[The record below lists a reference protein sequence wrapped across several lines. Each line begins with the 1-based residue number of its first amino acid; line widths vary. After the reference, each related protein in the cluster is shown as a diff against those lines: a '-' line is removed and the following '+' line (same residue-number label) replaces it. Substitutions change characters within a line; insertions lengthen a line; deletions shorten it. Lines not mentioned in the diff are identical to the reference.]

1 MARKSRVITE
11 TEKKGTAKVFEWKI
25 GIYIRLS
32 KEDLRNND
40 ESEKCNNQRKI
51 NLEFVEEK
59 FSVKNTSYTTF
70 MLMMGVRNN
79 RRYPP

>member
-11 TEKKGTAKVFEWKI
+11 TEKKETAKAFEWKI

-40 ESEKCNNQRKI
+40 ESESVTNQRKI

-59 FSVKNTSYTTF
+59 FSNEKYIIYDLS
-70 MLMMGVRNN
+70 LIHI
-79 RRYPP
+79 

>member
-11 TEKKGTAKVFEWKI
+11 TQKQESVKSFEWKI

-40 ESEKCNNQRKI
+40 ESESVTNQRKI
-51 NLEFVEEK
+51 NLEF
-59 FSVKNTSYTTF
+59 
-70 MLMMGVRNN
+70 M
-79 RRYPP
+79 

>member
-11 TEKKGTAKVFEWKI
+11 TEKKETAKVFEWKI

-40 ESEKCNNQRKI
+40 GSEKCDQPEENQSGICRG
-51 NLEFVEEK
+51 EVFGE
-59 FSVKNTSYTTF
+59 NTSYTTF